1 MKQKLPFFVQTVVLL
16 SFKAHSFFVFFIFA
30 SRFGYSGS
38 PGYHGTLPHCLTAG
52 FYHGVSQLARVRD
65 AGGLGLQSLLGW
77 RVRSL
82 LNRVMCSAG
91 QSCSQQCYVL
101 IARYGAHARG
111 WSPRARRARKALFLG
126 LSKRAELP
134 RRSCNGHARRLHE
147 TTGRCERYGSR
158 SCESCIFLG
167 WDLT

>member
-38 PGYHGTLPHCLTAG
+38 LGYHGTLPHCLTAG

-77 RVRSL
+77 RMRSL

-126 LSKRAELP
+126 LSKRADYRGVRAMAMRVICMKRLGAA
-134 RRSCNGHARRLHE
+134 RGMGRDLVNHA
-147 TTGRCERYGSR
+147 
-158 SCESCIFLG
+158 FF
-167 WDLT
+167 WDGI